1 MGRFPYAVRSASLTL
16 SMQNTLTILLVCALL
31 QAAPARAGDAAPA
44 TETWS
49 AHAQST
55 YIWQGKPAFSAAYS
69 GANSLSAAKEKSYSF
84 SATAMLGWRPLA
96 ATEIY
101 FDPEVVQG
109 VALSGLAGLGG
120 MTNGEQQKTGG
131 PNPTFYR
138 ARLFARQTWNLG
150 GEAMAVAADANQLA
164 GSVSAE
170 RLVLT
175 LGNLAATDI
184 FDASAYAHDARS
196 QFLNW
201 SLVSHGAVDFAADA
215 RGYTWG
221 GVLEYFSGDWALR
234 AGRFAQ
240 PIESNGQALDHAFAR
255 HHGDELEVE
264 HAHTLAGLAGKLR
277 VLAFRSTA
285 RMGSF
290 SDALAAAAKG
300 AVPDVALVR
309 KEAAKHGFGVSAE
322 QSVSEDAGVFA
333 RASWNDGKYETYAF
347 AEIERSLAVGAAL
360 QGARWQRP
368 HDTVGV
374 ALVRNGLGASHQAYL
389 AAGGLGAFIGDGGLN
404 YRPETIAESYYSY
417 RLGDRLGGR
426 FGDGA
431 AVSFDWQH
439 IANPAYNAARG
450 PVQAVAVRLH
460 VQY

>member
-1 MGRFPYAVRSASLTL
+1 MGRFPDAVRPISLTL

-31 QAAPARAGDAAPA
+31 QAAPARADDVAAAGD
-44 TETWS
+44 ERWS
-49 AHAQST
+49 AHIQST

-84 SATAMLGWRPLA
+84 SATAMLGWRLLPG
-96 ATEIY
+96 TEVY
-101 FDPEVVQG
+101 ADPEVVQG
-109 VALSGLAGLGG
+109 VALSGLTGLGG

-131 PNPTFYR
+131 PNPTVYR
-138 ARLFARQTWNLG
+138 ARLFLRQTWNLG
-150 GEAMAVAADANQLA
+150 GPPVALAEDANQLA
-164 GSVSAE
+164 GTVSDE
-170 RLVLT
+170 RLVFT
-175 LGNLAATDI
+175 LGNLAVTDI

-221 GVLEYFSGDWALR
+221 GVLEYDKGDWALR

-240 PIESNGQALDHAFAR
+240 PLESNGQALDHAFAR

-285 RMGSF
+285 RMGSYA
-290 SDALAAAAKG
+290 DALAAAAKG
-300 AVPDVALVR
+300 AAPDLAQVR
-309 KEAAKHGFGVSAE
+309 KEASKHGFGISAE

-347 AEIERSLAVGAAL
+347 AEIERSLALGAAL

-368 HDTVGV
+368 QDTVGV
-374 ALVRNGLGASHQAYL
+374 AFVRNGLGASHRAYL

-404 YRPETIAESYYSY
+404 YRPESIAESYYS
-417 RLGDRLGGR
+417 
-426 FGDGA
+426 FGVGQGA
-431 AVSFDWQH
+431 AISFDWQQ

-450 PVQAVAVRLH
+450 PVKVYALRLH
-460 VQY
+460 AQY